1 MPSSMSSHVTAHPRR
16 HSSSMGVTRR
26 ALAVRASRPVYSLG
40 SLGSLGS
47 FGVIRTS
54 RIITLGSGGVFPFVG
69 VGGPSRLVICR
80 SSGKG
85 DSRDKTTDSDSSGG
99 GGEEEEKNDSKVF
112 SDDTPTPMD
121 DGSLGLLA
129 SLAAR
134 RRDMMSKRRAR
145 WLAGRMEHSVALAPG
160 DWIRR
165 IDVDVSEGEAFLC
178 AGTAHG
184 ALLVTNFETGRVV
197 GFAPPGSHVREQR
210 TDTIWR
216 ILGEHDPRAAVSAFL
231 LKPKAEFALC
241 ALLMTHSHT
250 PNTKKIK

>member
-1 MPSSMSSHVTAHPRR
+1 MRNLLVSHNH
-16 HSSSMGVTRR
+16 G
-26 ALAVRASRPVYSLG
+26 
-40 SLGSLGS
+40 
-47 FGVIRTS
+47 
-54 RIITLGSGGVFPFVG
+54 
-69 VGGPSRLVICR
+69 
-80 SSGKG
+80 
-85 DSRDKTTDSDSSGG
+85 GG
-99 GGEEEEKNDSKVF
+99 GGEEEEEKDDSKENF

-216 ILGEHDPRAAVSAFL
+216 ILGEHDPRAAVGAFL
-231 LKPKAEFALC
+231 LKLKAEFALC
-241 ALLMTHSHT
+241 ALLMTHFTHT
-250 PNTKKIK
+250 KHQKNKIK